1 MNYEIQRASVSKRIS
16 AFLFD
21 SILTGIAIVAIAFL
35 LATILDYDSYNE
47 NLQKAYEVYE
57 KQYGIS
63 SEMTREEY
71 EALTEEQRQAYDEA
85 VEAANAALNED
96 QDAVHSFN
104 MVINLTLL
112 IATLSIFVGI
122 TAVEFVV
129 PMIFGNG
136 QTLGKKIFGIALM
149 RRDGVKVNGML
160 MFTRA
165 ILGKFTIETML
176 PVYVII
182 LMYLGPLDREGWII
196 VGSTALVQ
204 LALLAVTRNKTL
216 IHDLLA
222 ATVAVDMAS
231 QMIFETTDDL
241 IAYQKKVAA
250 EKAAR
255 QTY

>member
-63 SEMTREEY
+63 SEMTLEEY

-85 VEAANAALNED
+85 IEAANAALNED

-112 IATLSIFVGI
+112 IATVSIFAGI
-122 TAVEFVV
+122 ALVEFVV
-129 PMIFGNG
+129 PMLFGNG

-165 ILGKFTIETML
+165 ILGKFTIEIML
-176 PVYVII
+176 PVYLLIMLFFNI
-182 LMYLGPLDREGWII
+182 MGLE
-196 VGSTALVQ
+196 
-204 LALLAVTRNKTL
+204 ALLVIASTGLIQLILLGVTRNKTL

-222 ATVAVDMAS
+222 VTVAVDMAS

-241 IAYQKKVAA
+241 IEYQKKVAA
-250 EKAAR
+250 EKATR
-255 QTY
+255 QPY

>member
-1 MNYEIQRASVSKRIS
+1 MHYEIQKASMSKRIS

-35 LATILDYDSYNE
+35 LSTLLGYDSYNE
-47 NLQKAYEVYE
+47 KVQNTYEAYE
-57 KQYGIS
+57 KQYGIDS
-63 SEMTREEY
+63 GMTLEEY
-71 EALTEEQRQAYDEA
+71 EAMTEEERQAYEAA

-96 QDAVHSFN
+96 QEAVYN
-104 MVINLTLL
+104 YTMMANLTLL
-112 IATLSIFVGI
+112 IATISIFIGI

-129 PMIFGNG
+129 PMLFGNG

-176 PVYVII
+176 PVFVVI
-182 LMYLGPLDREGWII
+182 LLFLGRVGIEGLII
-196 VGSTALVQ
+196 VASTILVQ
-204 LALLAVTRNKTL
+204 LILAAVTRNKTL

-222 ATVAVDMAS
+222 GTVAVDMAS
-231 QMIFETTDDL
+231 QKIFETTDDL

>member
-1 MNYEIQRASVSKRIS
+1 MNYDIQKASVTKRIS

-21 SILTGIAIVAIAFL
+21 GILTGIIIVAVAWL
-35 LATILDYDSYNE
+35 LAVILGYDGYNE
-47 NLQKAYEVYE
+47 KLQQAYEVYE
-57 KQYGIS
+57 TQYGIHF
-63 SEMTREEY
+63 EITQEEY
-71 EALTEEQRQAYDEA
+71 DALTQEKRDAYDAACLALTE
-85 VEAANAALNED
+85 
-96 QDAVHSFN
+96 DADATYNYN

-112 IATLSIFVGI
+112 IATLSIFFGI

-182 LMYLGPLDREGWII
+182 LMYLGPLNREGWII

-231 QMIFETTDDL
+231 QMIFSTTDDL
-241 IAYQKKVAA
+241 IEYQKKVAA
-250 EKAAR
+250 EKATR
-255 QTY
+255 QPY